1 MVQFIFFGKTVCH
14 EIIQMCIKWHS
25 NSKNQT
31 DQVSKVYKG
40 NIKRKSAESCLDWL
54 ESDEIGIISGL
65 VEVEFQKF
73 VSVL

>member
-1 MVQFIFFGKTVCH
+1 MVQFILSGKTVCH
-14 EIIQMCIKWHS
+14 EIIQMCFMWHS

-31 DQVSKVYKG
+31 NQVSKVYKA

-54 ESDEIGIISGL
+54 ESDEICIISGL
-65 VEVEFQKF
+65 VHVEFQKC